1 MLSFGDI
8 KKTVAVTPLM
18 GMQFAEVL
26 KISLPEKVFSDIQTL
41 FCILELQQRTKIDVL
56 LM

>member
-26 KISLPEKVFSDIQTL
+26 KISLPEKVFSDIRTL
-41 FCILELQQRTKIDVL
+41 FCILELQQRTK
-56 LM
+56 